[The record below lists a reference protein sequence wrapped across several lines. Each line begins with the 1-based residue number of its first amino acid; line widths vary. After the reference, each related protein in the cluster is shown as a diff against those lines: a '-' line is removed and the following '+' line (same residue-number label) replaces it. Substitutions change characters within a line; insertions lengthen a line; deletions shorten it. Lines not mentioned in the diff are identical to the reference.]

1 MDELPMVPEKAD
13 SRGDGRDGGKG
24 REQHGGDRR
33 SHRDDRNRRGPGR
46 DRKDFRRDDR
56 RGGDRR
62 PREDRERRPRDG
74 KRTGNGR
81 RDGRHGNGKSPDR
94 RPRDDRKPR
103 EAPAQKP
110 QVSEEINLTVPSTPQ
125 RILFKGVDC
134 EVNGRKD
141 LAMYLY
147 LQGASRMSRGCEN
160 NALRML
166 REMGAQEFLTVRG
179 RVAKNC
185 PEDALVEFDY
195 LCSTLDEGYD
205 RGFIESAAKDGNGLA
220 IYCRIRL
227 DEVGGDDPCIDT
239 FATGEDEKMVEDGL
253 KLLVRRK
260 DSAKAEK
267 LLRGMEDRRKQRQS
281 IRIEFVRA
289 MRGDRSSAR
298 RLEVLSATF
307 PEAGFLRG
315 CLDADDRESYVRE
328 GMPRYEETVMSVVH
342 ELGLSDTP
350 YGKYLAALKLRSD
363 GEEWIPSMINAAK
376 AGSDDAIGEL
386 MPVQNRK
393 DVRAGLA
400 AAYLRRDDAA
410 GLVRCYDGED
420 TSMLD
425 KYCARDPEKVIEVG
439 RLMGGSRQVDWLK
452 RGCIDGIEECRAEL
466 VSMARSGEHNNKQMV
481 YALHD
486 VGEELESAKLYFSMY
501 GDRSLPAVKW
511 LAKVCADEEAKE
523 YVRSRFEEMGDLKTF
538 DSIFVDDGYEKRGKK
553 GGKGRR
559 PR

>member
-1 MDELPMVPEKAD
+1 MAPEKSD
-13 SRGDGRDGGKG
+13 SRGDNREGGRG
-24 REQHGGDRR
+24 RGQHGGDRR
-33 SHRDDRNRRGPGR
+33 KPHGGNDRRGSGR
-46 DRKDFRRDDR
+46 DGKDFRKGDR
-56 RGGDRR
+56 RSGDRR
-62 PREDRERRPRDG
+62 PRDDRDHRPRDG
-74 KRTGNGR
+74 RGAGNGR
-81 RDGRHGNGKSPDR
+81 RDGRRGDRKGSDR

-110 QVSEEINLTVPSTPQ
+110 QASEEFNLTVPSTPQ

-166 REMGAQEFLTVRG
+166 REMGAKEFPTVRG

-185 PEDALVEFDY
+185 PEDALIEFDY

-205 RGFIESAAKDGNGLA
+205 RGFIESSAERGSGLA
-220 IYCRIRL
+220 VYCRIRL
-227 DEVGGDDPCIDT
+227 DEVEGDDPCIDT
-239 FATGEDEKMVEDGL
+239 FAACEDEKMVEDGL

-260 DSAKAEK
+260 DSARAGR
-267 LLRGMEDRRKQRQS
+267 LLEGMEEKRRQRQS
-281 IRIEFVRA
+281 IRVEFVRA
-289 MRGDRSSAR
+289 MRDDRSSVR
-298 RLEVLSATF
+298 RLEELSATF

-315 CLDADDRESYVRE
+315 YLDAEDRESYVRE

-350 YGKYLAALKLRSD
+350 YCKYLAALKLRAD

-376 AGSDDAIGEL
+376 MGSDDAIGEL
-386 MPVQNRK
+386 MPVQTRK
-393 DVRAGLA
+393 DVRSGLA

-410 GLVRCYDGED
+410 GLVKCYDGED